1 MFSFFLPRRHI
12 HIEMENR
19 VKIVSDPWRSFHDH
33 HREEEADDND
43 DSFDDNDVYIC
54 VTESN
59 AFLFVVV
66 NDDDYDEDC
75 EDNEL

>member
-1 MFSFFLPRRHI
+1 MIMMI
-12 HIEMENR
+12 HLMVLVE
-19 VKIVSDPWRSFHDH
+19 
-33 HREEEADDND
+33 
-43 DSFDDNDVYIC
+43 DNDVYIC

-66 NDDDYDEDC
+66 NDDDDEVC

>member
-1 MFSFFLPRRHI
+1 MIMMI
-12 HIEMENR
+12 HLMVLVE
-19 VKIVSDPWRSFHDH
+19 
-33 HREEEADDND
+33 DD
-43 DSFDDNDVYIC
+43 DVYIC

-66 NDDDYDEDC
+66 NDDDADEDC

>member
-1 MFSFFLPRRHI
+1 MIMMI
-12 HIEMENR
+12 HLMVLVE
-19 VKIVSDPWRSFHDH
+19 
-33 HREEEADDND
+33 
-43 DSFDDNDVYIC
+43 DNDVYIC

-66 NDDDYDEDC
+66 NDNDYDDDDDDEVC